1 MHMHNRMPTSNVH
14 ALFYHVTTIGTLI
27 NWLKC
32 KIQLFK
38 LQNNRFIYLGR
49 CKGTFSLTMVG
60 AGIHTKLDTNFDQ
73 HIKASESFYFELKV
87 LIESKYS
94 MPRVHCDF
102 GNVWILCHIH
112 YIWKPLFRNEFGDG
126 VLSCPLIWILF
137 HKIHIWMASWH
148 CDFSYVL

>member
-1 MHMHNRMPTSNVH
+1 MLQQVAPLLTDLNEK
-14 ALFYHVTTIGTLI
+14 L
-27 NWLKC
+27 
-32 KIQLFK
+32 QLFK

-60 AGIHTKLDTNFDQ
+60 VGSHTKLDTKFDQ

-102 GNVWILCHIH
+102 GNV
-112 YIWKPLFRNEFGDG
+112 
-126 VLSCPLIWILF
+126 
-137 HKIHIWMASWH
+137 
-148 CDFSYVL
+148 